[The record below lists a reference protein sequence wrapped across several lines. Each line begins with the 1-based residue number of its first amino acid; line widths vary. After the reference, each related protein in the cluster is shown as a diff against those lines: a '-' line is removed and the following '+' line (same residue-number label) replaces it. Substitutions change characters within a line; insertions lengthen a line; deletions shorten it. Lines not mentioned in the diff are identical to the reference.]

1 MIQGDTPASGE
12 TWNTAG
18 LTNPTIYILA
28 IDPTVSAML
37 YAITWD
43 DAVFKSI
50 NGGGDWSEIDTV
62 FPAIVA
68 IDPITPTNLFAL
80 W

>member
-1 MIQGDTPASGE
+1 MIQGDTSASDE

-18 LTNPTIYILA
+18 LTNATIYILT

-43 DAVFKSI
+43 GAVFKSI
-50 NGGGDWSEIDTV
+50 NGGGDWCEINTV
-62 FPAIVA
+62 FAAIFA